1 MTDLGMTEPGMTD
14 LGHTVLVGA
23 GNMGG
28 AMLARWPAPAA
39 DHRITVID
47 PGLDASPREGVA
59 LAPSPDGVAVADTL
73 VVAVKPQSM
82 GAVLPGLAPLVAPG
96 TAVVS
101 VAAGTTV
108 ATLSGALGTGAV
120 VRTIPNTPAMVGAG
134 AIAAW
139 AAPGVTEKQ
148 RARIDAL
155 LASNGLVAWLA
166 EEADIDRATAVSGSG
181 PAYVFHLVEALAGA
195 ARGLGLGNEAAN
207 ALARQTVVGAGALLA
222 ASDEDAGRLRERVT
236 SPGGTTAAALGVLM
250 AGNGLAPLVERAVGA
265 AHARAIELGK
275 NE

>member
-1 MTDLGMTEPGMTD
+1 MTND

-28 AMLARWPAPAA
+28 AMLARWPAPSDAHA
-39 DHRITVID
+39 ITVID

-59 LAPSPDGVAVADTL
+59 LAASAQGIGVADTL
-73 VVAVKPQSM
+73 VVAVKPQMM
-82 GAVLPGLAPLVAPG
+82 GAVLPGLAPLVGPG
-96 TAVVS
+96 TVVVS

-108 ATLSGALGTGAV
+108 ATFRAALGTGAI

-139 AAPGVTEKQ
+139 AAPGVGEAQ
-148 RARIDAL
+148 RARVDAL
-155 LASNGLVAWLA
+155 LAANGLVAWLG

-181 PAYVFHLVEALAGA
+181 PAYVFHMVEALAEA
-195 ARGLGLGNEAAN
+195 ARDLGLDADAAD
-207 ALARQTVVGAGALLA
+207 ALARQTIVGAGALLA
-222 ASDEDAGRLRERVT
+222 ASEEDAGTLRTRVT

-250 AGNGLAPLVERAVGA
+250 ADDGLRPLVKRAVEA
-265 AHARAIELGK
+265 AHARAVELGS
-275 NE
+275 E